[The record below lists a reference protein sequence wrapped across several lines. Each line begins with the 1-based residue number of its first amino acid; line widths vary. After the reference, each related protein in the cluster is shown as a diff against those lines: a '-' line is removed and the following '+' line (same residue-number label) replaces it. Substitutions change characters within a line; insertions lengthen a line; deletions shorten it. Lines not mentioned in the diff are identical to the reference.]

1 MAGWSVAPR
10 QVASVLTATQACLD
24 VAGEQLSGSAVV
36 GGRLGVRSWEDRA
49 DDLAAGAGS
58 DQIVAGAFEGFVADV
73 LTDAGTALASCGQV
87 LQATFAAASVLNGR
101 IRCGVSLKKTP
112 PPTSA
117 SASNPTTAANPKY
130 PTASR

>member
-87 LQATFAAASVLNGR
+87 LQATFAAASVLKAGDKDMAAR
-101 IRCGVSLKKTP
+101 IAVIASGVPGVL
-112 PPTSA
+112 
-117 SASNPTTAANPKY
+117 
-130 PTASR
+130 R